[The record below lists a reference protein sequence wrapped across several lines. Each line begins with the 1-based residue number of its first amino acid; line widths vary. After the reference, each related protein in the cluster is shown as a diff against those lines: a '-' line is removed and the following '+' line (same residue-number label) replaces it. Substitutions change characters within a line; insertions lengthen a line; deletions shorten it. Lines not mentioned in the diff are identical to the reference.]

1 MDKKQMLKDGLKKKT
16 VYLLVG
22 KDING
27 KEHFTVVEDLDIA
40 NLYKTGEDVRPVTMF
55 MK

>member
-27 KEHFTVVEDLDIA
+27 KEHFTVIEDLEMA
-40 NLYKTGEDVRPVTMF
+40 KLYKTSENVRPVTMF
-55 MK
+55 IK

>member
-27 KEHFTVVEDLDIA
+27 KEHFTVVEDLEIA
-40 NLYKTGEDVRPVTMF
+40 KKYKTSENVQPVTMLI
-55 MK
+55 K

>member
-40 NLYKTGEDVRPVTMF
+40 KAYKNGEDVRPVTMF
-55 MK
+55 TK